1 MKIAMIGQKGVVLTV
16 KSGGIEKHVAEVSTH
31 LIDRGHQ
38 VTVYARA
45 KYSPEKPEDYHGVA
59 LKYLPT
65 VYFKNIEAIFHTF
78 VSSVH
83 ALFQDYDIIHYH
95 GVGPAT
101 LSWITRIFARKAK
114 TVVTFHSQDQFH
126 TKWGFF
132 ARLYLR
138 LGNWA
143 AAIFPHYC
151 IAVSHEIQVY
161 CRDNYHREVVFIPN
175 GSTVKVIED
184 FDELAPFGLAPNDY
198 LLNVGRIV
206 PQKGLQYLIEA
217 FKQIKTNKQLVFIG
231 APSFSD
237 AYYTKVREMAKGDDR
252 IHFLGFQSGDT
263 LEQLFA
269 HAYLYV
275 QPSDSEGLPVVVLEA
290 MGFGTAPLV
299 SNIPA
304 NVEAIHGAGV
314 TFEKSN
320 VEALARQLKDLL
332 RRKAYVQKIG
342 EEARA
347 VIETEFSWHAVT
359 EKIESVYITSR
370 H

>member
-16 KSGGIEKHVAEVSTH
+16 KSGGIEKHVAEVATH
-31 LIDRGHQ
+31 LTDRGHQ
-38 VTVYARA
+38 VTVYARK
-45 KYSPEKPEDYHGVA
+45 KYAPEMPEDYHGVR

-65 VYFKNIEAIFHTF
+65 IYLKWFEAIVHTF
-78 VSSVH
+78 VCTIH
-83 ALFQDYDIIHYH
+83 ALFEDYDIIHYH

-101 LSWITRIFARKAK
+101 LAWIPRLFARKAT

-126 TKWGFF
+126 TKWGPF
-132 ARLYLR
+132 ARAYLHI
-138 LGNWA
+138 GNWA
-143 AAIFPHYC
+143 AATFPEYC

-161 CRDNYHREVVFIPN
+161 CREHYGKEVVYIPN

-184 FDELAPFGLAPNDY
+184 TDALEPFGLEKENY

-206 PQKGLQYLIEA
+206 PQKGLQYLITA
-217 FKQIKTNKQLVFIG
+217 FKQLKTDKQLVFVG

-237 AYYTKVREMAKGDDR
+237 AYYKTIRALAEGDDR
-252 IHFLGFQSGDT
+252 IHFLGFQTGET

-269 HAYLYV
+269 HAYLYC

-299 SNIPA
+299 SDIPA
-304 NVEAIHGAGV
+304 NVEAIHGAGL
-314 TFEKSN
+314 TFEQGKSEDLKK
-320 VEALARQLKDLL
+320 VLEAAL
-332 RRKAYVQKIG
+332 RRPDHIRSIG

-347 VIETEFSWHAVT
+347 IIETKFSWDAVT
-359 EKIESVYITSR
+359 EKIEGVYITSR